1 MKINQPKLISSLVK
15 IISYLLIFYILFLL
29 GKSLWTNFNLRKSI
43 RELNEQ
49 IISLNVDKKNLENL
63 NLYYQSDAFKELEAR
78 RKLGLKSSGEKVLI
92 LAVSRPGGAAT
103 PTTQNFSDELQKEK
117 ETTAKKE
124 PGSPIPNWALWWQYF
139 TK

>member
-15 IISYLLIFYILFLL
+15 IVSYLLIFYILFLL

-43 RELNEQ
+43 NQ
-49 IISLNVDKKNLENL
+49 LNVQIVSLSDDKKNLENL

-92 LAVSRPGGAAT
+92 LAAT

-117 ETTAKKE
+117 EKTANTQSGA
-124 PGSPIPNWALWWQYF
+124 PTPNWALWWQFF